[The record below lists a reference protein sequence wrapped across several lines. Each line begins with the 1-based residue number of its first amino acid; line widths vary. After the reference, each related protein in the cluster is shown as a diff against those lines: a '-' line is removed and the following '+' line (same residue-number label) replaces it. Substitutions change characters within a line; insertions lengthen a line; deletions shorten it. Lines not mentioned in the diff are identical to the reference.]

1 MNLEELEKSNYIIF
15 KSIAGSHSYGLNTA
29 NSDIDER
36 GLYILPLNQ
45 RLSILNFDQ
54 EIGNEKQDIK
64 YFDIQKYFKLAIDC
78 NPNIIELLW
87 TPDDCIKFKNEKMDT
102 ILANR
107 KLFLSKK
114 AYHTFSGYAYAQISK
129 CKGQNKLVHNPKPK
143 DPPKK
148 EDFCWVIPVFFK
160 DTWQH
165 NFGCMQFDLAEKLMN
180 MSPCRPIPLNEV
192 GINLKD
198 FHVAALEHVS
208 NTYRLYNYSNCSK
221 GVFRGND
228 MLVCEH
234 IPLEDEN
241 IRFSGLLIY
250 NEHEFNKAYDD
261 WKNYWNWVKNRNED
275 RWIDQENKK
284 VDYDVKNMSHCFR
297 LLYSGKNILEK
308 GEPIVR
314 FEGEKRQFLM
324 DIRQNKFTYEYLM
337 GLVEKEMKE
346 LEELKEKSTL
356 PWGCDVK
363 KVN

>member
-1 MNLEELEKSNYIIF
+1 
-15 KSIAGSHSYGLNTA
+15 
-29 NSDIDER
+29 
-36 GLYILPLNQ
+36 
-45 RLSILNFDQ
+45 
-54 EIGNEKQDIK
+54 
-64 YFDIQKYFKLAIDC
+64 
-78 NPNIIELLW
+78 
-87 TPDDCIKFKNEKMDT
+87 
-102 ILANR
+102 
-107 KLFLSKK
+107 
-114 AYHTFSGYAYAQISK
+114 
-129 CKGQNKLVHNPKPK
+129 
-143 DPPKK
+143 
-148 EDFCWVIPVFFK
+148 
-160 DTWQH
+160 
-165 NFGCMQFDLAEKLMN
+165 
-180 MSPCRPIPLNEV
+180 
-192 GINLKD
+192 
-198 FHVAALEHVS
+198 
-208 NTYRLYNYSNCSK
+208 
-221 GVFRGND
+221 

-250 NEHEFNKAYDD
+250 NEHEFNKAHDD

-363 KVN
+363 KVNELYLELVKEDKEEYNEPLFGSHLKRAWNIMKKIRRK